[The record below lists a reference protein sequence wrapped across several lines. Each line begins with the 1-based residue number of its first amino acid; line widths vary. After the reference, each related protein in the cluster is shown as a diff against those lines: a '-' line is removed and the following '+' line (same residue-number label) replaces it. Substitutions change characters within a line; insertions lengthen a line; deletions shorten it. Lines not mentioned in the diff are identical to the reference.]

1 MRIGELETG
10 LRYMVTNEQRA
21 FFEMLKELNEV
32 AASELDERSKQLA
45 EEMTSLGL
53 INRQYDEE
61 TKETKYSLRQRKSRY

>member
-61 TKETKYSLRQRKSRY
+61 TKETKYSLRQRKNRY

>member
-32 AASELDERSKQLA
+32 ATSELDERSKQLA

-61 TKETKYSLRQRKSRY
+61 TKETKYSLRQRKNRY